1 MLKFCVLA
9 SGSRGNCLY
18 VESPGTRLLVD
29 VGLSASQIER
39 RLRSI
44 QVDPYSL
51 QAIVLTHHHNDHV
64 RGVGVFARRFGLPV
78 HGHPETLQAI
88 RPHMKEGQPLEPWRQ
103 AFTIGDLSF
112 QPFELSHDCFP
123 TFGYLIRWRS
133 RTLALCTDLGV
144 VTDSVRQHLSQAHAL
159 VLESNHDP
167 EMLYNGPYPWHL
179 KERIAGRLGHL
190 SNLDAGRLLGS
201 IAHGG
206 LQRVV
211 LGHLS
216 EKNNTA
222 RLALETVCEQITPAL
237 HPVVSVVEQRQVSE
251 VFSV

>member
-1 MLKFCVLA
+1 MLKFCILA
-9 SGSRGNCLY
+9 SGSRGNSLY
-18 VESPGTRLLVD
+18 VETPGTRLLVD

-39 RLRSI
+39 RLRGIS
-44 QVDPYSL
+44 VDPHTL

-78 HGHPETLQAI
+78 YGHPETLQAMQ
-88 RPHMKEGQPLEPWRQ
+88 HQLKKGQLLEPWQ
-103 AFTIGDLSF
+103 AAFRIGDLDF

-133 RTLALCTDLGV
+133 RTLALCTDLGM
-144 VTDSVRQHLSQAHAL
+144 VTHGVRQHLRQAHAL

-167 EMLYNGPYPWHL
+167 EMLFNGPYPWHL

-190 SNLDAGRLLGS
+190 SNLEAGRLLQT

-206 LQRVV
+206 LERVV

-222 RLALETVCEQITPAL
+222 SLALQTVCEQIHPAL
-237 HPVVSVVEQRQVSE
+237 HPAVSVVEQRQVSE
-251 VFSV
+251 VFPV